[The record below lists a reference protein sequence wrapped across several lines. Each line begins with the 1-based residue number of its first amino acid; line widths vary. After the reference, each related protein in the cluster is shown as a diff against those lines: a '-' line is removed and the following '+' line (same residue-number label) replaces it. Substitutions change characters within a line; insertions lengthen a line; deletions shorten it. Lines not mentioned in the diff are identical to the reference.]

1 MSEHFQKMIE
11 IGTKLGAIT
20 DAHMYHNDF
29 ITIEGKT
36 AEGKEFSLSLH
47 IEEEK
52 NDGN

>member
-1 MSEHFQKMIE
+1 MTENFQKLIE
-11 IGTKLGAIT
+11 IGTNLGCIT
-20 DAHMYHNDF
+20 NAHLYHNDF

-47 IEEEK
+47 IKEEK